1 MGGWTVNVKE
11 LLSLKEFKDYEVICG
26 EQGLKNEVSA
36 VTVMDA
42 LDIGN
47 WVKGGEVL
55 LTSGYILYCNI
66 DHIEK
71 IVMDIYEAKA
81 AALFIK
87 IGRFLDEVPEEAV
100 RVCNEIGFPI
110 IKMPKD
116 HLFLQVIQP
125 AFLELLN
132 QKNNIIAT
140 SERIHTS
147 FINIVINGG
156 GINEIVNTLGELIK
170 RDVIFIDNIFNKTYR
185 FYEKEIELKNVS
197 DEVLSEDFFYYD
209 VNLDNKN
216 YGHIMISN
224 PDNDLKKYE
233 LLAVQHASTVI
244 KLSIQ
249 KKISNRSIEE
259 RYRDGFVQDI
269 ILNNIKSEE
278 EVVKRGETY
287 GWVLDKS
294 WYTTIIIDIDNT
306 KIQYLGVKSK
316 QDTEKIE
323 SGNQKIFR
331 YCAEILNSNFKDIMY
346 TKFTDSIVF
355 IIKCEKPCDNKS
367 HIVKILSELKKNTYE
382 KFKFTLTIG
391 IGKSRNSIT
400 KCHEAYLEAQK
411 CIKISRRIYKND
423 KIMHYEEL
431 GVYNFLYEVKEIPGV
446 KHFYKEYIDR
456 LIAYDKMHNT
466 ELMKTL
472 IGIVENGWNLKET
485 AQNMYIHYNTLKNRF
500 KKIEEVSELK
510 LNKTK
515 EKLNMELA
523 VKLYLANNIEDTI

>member
-1 MGGWTVNVKE
+1 MNVKE
-11 LLSLKEFKDYEVICG
+11 LLSLKEFQDYEVICG
-26 EQGLKNEVSA
+26 EQGLKNEVRA

-42 LDIGN
+42 LDIRN

-66 DHIEK
+66 DSIAN
-71 IVMDIYEAKA
+71 IVRDVHEAKA

-87 IGRFLDEVPEEAV
+87 LGRFLSEVPEEAV
-100 RVCNEIGFPI
+100 KICNDIGFPI

-116 HLFLQVIQP
+116 HLFLQAIQP

-156 GINEIVNTLGELIK
+156 GICEIVDTLGELLK
-170 RDVIFIDNIFNKTYR
+170 RDVIFIDNIFNKTYKSKDTR
-185 FYEKEIELKNVS
+185 INFENMDKKMLEKY
-197 DEVLSEDFFYYD
+197 FYYD
-209 VNLDNKN
+209 VNLDNRN
-216 YGHIMISN
+216 YGHIIVSN
-224 PDNDLKKYE
+224 PRNDLKKYE

-249 KKISNRSIEE
+249 KKLSNRSIEE

-287 GWVLDKS
+287 GWILDKS

-306 KIQYLGVKSK
+306 KIQYLGVKSR

-323 SGNQKIFR
+323 IGNQRIFR
-331 YCAEILNSNFKDIMY
+331 YCAEILNCNFKDIMY

-355 IIKCEKPCDNKS
+355 IIKCEKLCDNKS
-367 HIVKILSELKKNTYE
+367 SIVKVLNELKNNTYE

-391 IGKSRNSIT
+391 IGKSRDSIT

-411 CIKISRRIYKND
+411 CVKISRRIYKND
-423 KIMHYEEL
+423 KIMLYEEL
-431 GVYNFLYEVKEIPGV
+431 GVYNFLYEVNEIPGV
-446 KHFYKEYIDR
+446 KNFYKEYIDR
-456 LIAYDKMHNT
+456 LISYDNMHNT

-485 AQNMYIHYNTLKNRF
+485 SKTMYIHYNTLKNRY

-510 LNKTK
+510 LHETK

-523 VKLYLANNIEDTI
+523 VKLYLANNIENLI